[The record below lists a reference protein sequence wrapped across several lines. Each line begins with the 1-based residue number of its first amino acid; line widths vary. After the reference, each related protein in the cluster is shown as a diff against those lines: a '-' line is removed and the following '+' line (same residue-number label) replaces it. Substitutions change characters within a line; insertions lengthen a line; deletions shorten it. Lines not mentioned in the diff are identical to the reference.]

1 MLNRKSM
8 QEVDSYRSAMFFVI
22 VMGIVSLFADMAYEG
37 ARSISGPFLALL
49 GASGTVVGVVA
60 GLGEFIGYIL
70 RLPSGYI
77 TDRTER
83 YWPVTIIGY
92 SVSMLAVPFLALAG
106 SWQVAALFI
115 ILERTGKAIRTPAR
129 DAILSHGTKKIGH
142 GLGFG
147 LHEAMDQIGALLGPL
162 IVASVLFFKGTYR
175 TAFAILLVPAILTI
189 GALITARILYPRP
202 REMEPALL
210 KLKTEGLPRFYWIY
224 LAAMALN
231 AAGYADF
238 PLIAYHFQKASIVS
252 GEWIPVFYAVAMGID
267 GVSAL
272 LFGRL
277 FDRSGIPILIVTAL
291 ISFSFAP
298 LVFLGGFYMS
308 LIGMALWGVGMGA
321 QESIMRAGV
330 AGMVPVE
337 KRATAYG
344 IFNTGYGVSWF
355 LGSVLLGIFYDIS
368 IYLLI
373 TLSIALQ
380 LASIPM
386 LLKVKRLYKHG

>member
-8 QEVDSYRSAMFFVI
+8 QEVDSYRPAMFFVI

-60 GLGEFIGYIL
+60 GLGELIGYIL

-77 TDRTER
+77 TDRTKR

-92 SVSMLAVPFLALAG
+92 SVSVFAVPFLALAG

-142 GLGFG
+142 GFGFG

-189 GALITARILYPRP
+189 VALITARILYPRP
-202 REMEPALL
+202 REMEPAILQ
-210 KLKTEGLPRFYWIY
+210 LKTEGLPRSYWIY

-267 GVSAL
+267 AVSAL

-298 LVFLGGFYMS
+298 LVFLGGFYVS
-308 LIGMALWGVGMGA
+308 LFGMALWGVGMGA
-321 QESIMRAGV
+321 QESIMRAAI

-355 LGSVLLGIFYDIS
+355 LGSLLLGIFYDTS

-373 TLSIALQ
+373 TLSMALQ
-380 LASIPM
+380 LVSIPM

>member
-1 MLNRKSM
+1 MLNRKSI
-8 QEVDSYRSAMFFVI
+8 QERGSYRSAMFFVVI
-22 VMGIVSLFADMAYEG
+22 MGIVSLFADMAYEG

-77 TDRTER
+77 ADRTKR
-83 YWPVTIIGY
+83 YWPVIIIGY
-92 SVSMLAVPFLALAG
+92 SVSVLAVPFLALAG

-147 LHEAMDQIGALLGPL
+147 LHEAMDQIGALSGPL

-175 TAFAILLVPAILTI
+175 IAFAILLVPAILTI

-202 REMEPALL
+202 REMEPAILQL
-210 KLKTEGLPRFYWIY
+210 KAEGLPRSYWIY

-267 GVSAL
+267 AVSAL

-277 FDRSGIPILIVTAL
+277 FDRIGIPILIVTAL

-298 LVFLGGFYMS
+298 LVFLGGFYVS
-308 LIGMALWGVGMGA
+308 LFGMALWGVGMGA
-321 QESIMRAGV
+321 QESIMRAAI
-330 AGMVPVE
+330 AGMVQVE

-344 IFNTGYGVSWF
+344 IFNTGYGISWF
-355 LGSVLLGIFYDIS
+355 LGSLLLGIFYDTS

-373 TLSIALQ
+373 TLSMALQ